1 MKTEQKKERAEQIM
15 KIPPQSF
22 LIFKEELRK
31 ERLEKEKLKAEY
43 EKKISTL
50 AEELSFLK
58 EQIDSQQDMI
68 RRTIDYAVRLEN
80 DLNQLN
86 SKVDDDKK
94 NSKRSY
100 H

>member
-1 MKTEQKKERAEQIM
+1 MTEQKHKDLAKIM

-31 ERLEKEKLKAEY
+31 ERLEKERLKAEY

-80 DLNQLN
+80 DLNHLN

>member
-1 MKTEQKKERAEQIM
+1 LRTAQQQEDSNKIM

-31 ERLEKEKLKAEY
+31 ERLEKERLKAEY
-43 EKKISTL
+43 ENKISNL

-58 EQIDSQQDMI
+58 EQINSQQDMI
-68 RRTIDYAVRLEN
+68 KRTIDYAVRLEI

>member
-31 ERLEKEKLKAEY
+31 ERLEKERLKAEY

-86 SKVDDDKK
+86 SKVDEDKK

>member
-1 MKTEQKKERAEQIM
+1 MTEQQQKDLAKIM

-31 ERLEKEKLKAEY
+31 ERLEKERLKAEY